1 MDQPYH
7 FHVFTEVFPVRTK
20 AIPPLIAYKL
30 DCRDDE
36 SSITGGKCAYR
47 LRRTFAGHWVWTG
60 HRIIT
65 DNPRTSVEVERVIEA
80 LWQEQPDIFS
90 NLQAIVQDPE
100 WQPTAQAQA
109 DFVARGLLMGL
120 EPEIRQGLAA
130 RAQDLGRVRVELAHE
145 VRGWVVDGQPAVSLS
160 ITSRLLSKEDVKAY
174 AARLTTGETLLGLWV
189 ADKTSTLKGEI
200 VGMTGRLA
208 AHRRRLLTLSKRP
221 EMRQIVERADD
232 DELVVRV
239 RAGSARPY
247 EYASSALRIIVRTED
262 FGRFHVDAQQAL
274 KALRIG
280 PERRAQ
286 LVKPIADLAK
296 SMRFITDGYSSHRA
310 PTLFL
315 RAHDVGYAP
324 RLCFGGNQV
333 RPYDE
338 RSLFSHL
345 RACGLYKRAAR
356 FTATVPIRIG
366 VLNALG
372 RIPVRAFLSRVQR
385 TLQGLDF
392 QSHLLREEQVQAS
405 ARHHLEA
412 AIESLHKENP
422 DILIALFP
430 DEYREDE
437 EAWGA
442 YHHFKSLTIGS
453 GIAGQVVYQSTMEKS
468 YAMANIV
475 LGILGKTGNIPF
487 ILANPLEY
495 ADLVVGIDIARRRK
509 ERLVGSINATAI
521 ARVYFSTGEF
531 LRYVIHDA
539 PLEGETI
546 PDHVL
551 QSLFPAKEFQGKRVV
566 IHRDGYFRGEEKR
579 DLRSWAQRIGA
590 DFFFVEVLKTGTPR
604 LYARQKGHT
613 IQPMKAEA
621 FKLSQTDA
629 FLISSLPPFADAT
642 PQPLHLRT
650 EPPFTIE
657 QAIHSVL
664 ALTLLHYGSLRPP
677 RLPVTIHYSDRIAYL
692 ALMGIKPRN
701 LEGTIPF
708 WL

>member
-1 MDQPYH
+1 MDQTDHPH
-7 FHVFTEVFPVRTK
+7 IFTEVFPVRTM
-20 AIPPLIAYKL
+20 ALSPIIAYKL
-30 DCRDDE
+30 DCSDDE
-36 SSITGGKCAYR
+36 SSIIGGKSAYR
-47 LRRTFAGHWVWTG
+47 LRHTFAGHWVWTG

-65 DNPRTSVEVERVIEA
+65 DNSRRSVEMERVIEA

-90 NLQAIVQDPE
+90 SLHAIVEDPE

-109 DFVARGLLMGL
+109 DFVARGLLMDLGL
-120 EPEIRQGLAA
+120 EIRPLLAA
-130 RAQDLGRVRVELAHE
+130 KAQDLGRVRVELVHE
-145 VRGWVVDGQPAVSLS
+145 VRGWVVDGQAAVSIS
-160 ITSRLLSKEDVKAY
+160 IASRLLSKEDVKAY
-174 AARLTTGETLLGLWV
+174 AARLTNGDSLLGLWV

-200 VGMTGRLA
+200 VGITGQLA
-208 AHRRRLLTLSKRP
+208 AHRRRLLTLTQRS
-221 EMRQIVERADD
+221 EMRQVLDRADE

-239 RAGSARPY
+239 RAGSARSY
-247 EYASSALRIIVRTED
+247 EYVASALRIIVRTED
-262 FGRFHVDAQQAL
+262 FRRFHINAQQAL
-274 KALRIG
+274 KALRLG
-280 PERRAQ
+280 ADLRAQ

-296 SMRFITDGYSSHRA
+296 TRHFIADGYTSQRS

-315 RAHDVGYAP
+315 RARDVGYAP

-338 RSLFSHL
+338 KALFSHL
-345 RACGLYKRAAR
+345 RACGLYKRAER
-356 FTATVPIRIG
+356 FSAAVPIRIG

-372 RIPVRAFLSRVQR
+372 GTPVHSFLSSVQR
-385 TLQGLDF
+385 VLQGLDF
-392 QSHLLREEQVQAS
+392 QSHLLHEEEVHAS
-405 ARHHLEA
+405 SRHHLEA
-412 AIESLHKENP
+412 AIENLHKENP
-422 DILIALFP
+422 DIIIALFP
-430 DEYREDE
+430 DECQEDE

-453 GIAGQVVYQSTMEKS
+453 GIAGQVVYQATMKKS
-468 YAMANIV
+468 YAIANIV

-487 ILANPLEY
+487 ILADPLEY

-509 ERLVGSINATAI
+509 ERLAGSINATAI
-521 ARVYFSTGEF
+521 ARLYFNTGEF

-579 DLRSWAQRIGA
+579 DLQSWAQRIGA
-590 DFFFVEVLKTGTPR
+590 AFFFVEVLKTGTPR

-613 IQPMKAEA
+613 FQPSKAES
-621 FKLSQTDA
+621 FKLSLTEA
-629 FLISSLPPFADAT
+629 FLVSSLPPFEDAT

-657 QAIHSVL
+657 RAIHSVL